1 MVGAANTLGSVSD
14 SLASS
19 AFRIENA
26 VQPLVSL
33 PTSIDHALLG
43 ISGLPEKL
51 MQVQQKIDA
60 STSNLSLVA
69 EMMRSIAGGNEEV
82 MSQSQTLLNG
92 IKQINA
98 TVSESVGILRDSAK
112 VVLEL
117 SAVVEGHR
125 PHSVVMRETAEIM
138 KEVRNSMDQIAN
150 EFKYSAIE
158 YQKVN
163 DEHRNQG

>member
-1 MVGAANTLGSVSD
+1 
-14 SLASS
+14 
-19 AFRIENA
+19 
-26 VQPLVSL
+26 
-33 PTSIDHALLG
+33 LG